1 MSGTYI
7 LALDQGTTSSRAIV
21 FDENARPVAAGQRTF
36 TQHFPSPGRV
46 EHNAEEIWSSQLDAA
61 REAIA
66 SAGIS
71 PSEIAAIGIT
81 NQRET
86 TLVWDRGTGTPIGP
100 AIVWQDRRTAA
111 LCEDLKKRGLEPYIR
126 ETTGLVV
133 DAYFSATK
141 ISWMLEHVP
150 GARARAEAGE
160 LLAGTVDSWLIWK
173 LTGGAS
179 HVTDVTNAS
188 RTMLFDIGKLEWDAK
203 LLQELNIPASMLPD
217 VLMSGADFG
226 RTLPQWFDG
235 ASIPISSVLGDQQAA
250 LFGHA
255 CVEAGHAKNTYGT
268 GCFILLNTGTDRVDS
283 DHGLLSTIAWGW
295 RDELHYA
302 LEGSVFVAGAAVE
315 WLKDGLN
322 LIEDPDESERLAS
335 EVEDSGG
342 VVIVPAFTGL
352 GAPYWDMYAR
362 GAVFGLTRG
371 TQPGHIA
378 RATLESLALQ
388 TRDVTN
394 AMEKDSGI
402 PLKELRVDGG
412 AVKNNILM
420 QFQAD
425 ILGLEVVR
433 TEQAETT
440 ALGAA
445 MLAGLQCGLWEREQ
459 FRSFNPPA
467 AHFRPQ
473 MKAGLRERTYRRW
486 QNAIGRTRGWEDPE
500 ES

>member
-1 MSGTYI
+1 MDGTYI
-7 LALDQGTTSSRAIV
+7 LALDQGTTSSRAIL
-21 FDENARPVAAGQRTF
+21 FDQEAQPIAVGQRNF
-36 TQHFPSPGRV
+36 AQYFPNPGEV
-46 EHNAEEIWSSQLDAA
+46 EHDPKEIWNSQLEAA
-61 REAIA
+61 REAI
-66 SAGIS
+66 SFSGIS
-71 PSEIAAIGIT
+71 PTQIAAIGIT

-86 TLVWDRGTGTPIGP
+86 TLMWDRATGEPIGP
-100 AIVWQDRRTAA
+100 AIVWQDRRTAP
-111 LCEDLKKRGLEPYIR
+111 LCEVLKKKGLETYIR

-141 ISWMLEHVP
+141 IAWMLDHIP
-150 GARARAEAGE
+150 GARERAEAGE
-160 LLAGTVDSWLIWK
+160 LLAGTVDTWLIWK
-173 LTGGAS
+173 LTGGNS
-179 HVTDVTNAS
+179 YVTDVTNAS
-188 RTMLFDIGKLEWDAK
+188 RTMLFDIGQLQWDEK
-203 LLQELNIPASMLPD
+203 LLNELNIPKCILPE

-226 RTLPQWFDG
+226 KTSPEWFDG
-235 ASIPISSVLGDQQAA
+235 AEIPIASVLGDQQAA

-268 GCFILLNTGTDRVDS
+268 GCFILLNTGQERVIS
-283 DHGLLSTIAWGW
+283 THGLLSTIAWGW
-295 RDELHYA
+295 QGQVHYA

-315 WLKDGLN
+315 WLKDGLQ
-322 LIEDPDESERLAS
+322 LIQDPRESETLAAS
-335 EVEDSGG
+335 VEDSGG

-362 GAVFGLTRG
+362 GAIFGLTRG
-371 TQPGHIA
+371 TQPGHIV

-388 TRDVTN
+388 TRDVMD

-402 PLKELRVDGG
+402 PFRELRVDGG
-412 AVKNNILM
+412 AVHNKILM

-445 MLAGLQCGLWEREQ
+445 MLAGLQSRIWKMEQ

-467 AHFRPQ
+467 AHFEPTMEAEQ
-473 MKAGLRERTYRRW
+473 RERTYLRW
-486 QNAIGRTRGWEDPE
+486 QNAVQRTQGWETPDI
-500 ES
+500 

>member
-21 FDENARPVAAGQRTF
+21 FDDEARPTGIGQRMF
-36 TQHFPSPGRV
+36 KQHFPLPGRV
-46 EHNAEEIWSSQLDAA
+46 EHDPEEIWISQLEAA
-61 REAIA
+61 REAISVSGVRA
-66 SAGIS
+66 
-71 PSEIAAIGIT
+71 EDIAAIGIT

-86 TLVWDRGTGTPIGP
+86 TLIWERESGRPIGP
-100 AIVWQDRRTAA
+100 AIVWQDRRTAP
-111 LCEDLKKRGLEPYIR
+111 LCEDLKRRGLELYIR
-126 ETTGLVV
+126 KTTGLVV

-141 ISWMLEHVP
+141 IAWMLEHIP
-150 GARARAEAGE
+150 EARKRAEAGE

-173 LTGGAS
+173 LTGGNS

-188 RTMLFDIGKLEWDAK
+188 RTMLFDIDRLAWDDR
-203 LLQELNIPASMLPD
+203 LLRELNIPASMLPK

-226 RTLPQWFDG
+226 RTLPEWFG
-235 ASIPISSVLGDQQAA
+235 GVEIPIASVLGDQQAA

-268 GCFILLNTGTDRVDS
+268 GCFILLNTGEEQVAS
-283 DHGLLSTIAWGW
+283 AHGLLTTVAWGW
-295 RDELHYA
+295 KDKIHYA

-322 LIEDPDESERLAS
+322 LIDDPDESERLAAS
-335 EVEDSGG
+335 VEDSGG

-362 GAVFGLTRG
+362 GSMFGLTRG

-402 PLKELRVDGG
+402 PLRELRVDGG

-425 ILGLEVVR
+425 ILGLDVVR
-433 TEQAETT
+433 TEQGETT

-445 MLAGLQCGLWEREQ
+445 MLAGLQHGLWQQEQ
-459 FRSFNPPA
+459 LRSFNPPGA
-467 AHFRPQ
+467 YFRPL
-473 MKAGLRERTYRRW
+473 MDAELRERKYRHW
-486 QNAIGRTRGWEDPE
+486 QNAVERTRGWEEAED
-500 ES
+500 

>member
-1 MSGTYI
+1 M
-7 LALDQGTTSSRAIV
+7 AI
-21 FDENARPVAAGQRTF
+21 GQRTF
-36 TQHFPSPGRV
+36 AQSFPNPGEV
-46 EHNAEEIWSSQLDAA
+46 EHDPDEIWESQLEAA
-61 REAIA
+61 REALSTSGVGPGQIA
-66 SAGIS
+66 S
-71 PSEIAAIGIT
+71 IGIT

-86 TLVWDRGTGTPIGP
+86 TLVWDRDTGRPIGP
-100 AIVWQDRRTAA
+100 AIVWQDRRTASI
-111 LCEDLKKRGLEPYIR
+111 CEDLKKKGLEPYIR

-141 ISWMLEHVP
+141 IAWMLEHIP
-150 GARARAEAGE
+150 GARERAEAGE
-160 LLAGTVDSWLIWK
+160 LLAGTVDTWLIWK
-173 LTGGAS
+173 LTGGRS

-188 RTMLFDIGKLEWDAK
+188 RTMLFDIGRLTWDEK
-203 LLQELNIPASMLPD
+203 LLSELNIPASMLPA

-226 RTLPQWFDG
+226 KTLPEWFG
-235 ASIPISSVLGDQQAA
+235 GVEIPIASVLGDQQAA

-268 GCFILLNTGTDRVDS
+268 GCFILLNTGSERVS
-283 DHGLLSTIAWGW
+283 STHGLLSTIAWGW

-322 LIEDPDESERLAS
+322 LIEDPTESEQLAAS
-335 EVEDSGG
+335 VEDSGG

-362 GAVFGLTRG
+362 GAIFGLTRG

-388 TRDVTN
+388 TRDVMN
-394 AMEKDSGI
+394 AMEKDSRI
-402 PLKELRVDGG
+402 PLRELRVDGG
-412 AVKNNILM
+412 AVRNNILM

-433 TEQAETT
+433 TGQTETT

-445 MLAGLQCGLWEREQ
+445 MLAGLHCGLWERDQ

-467 AHFRPQ
+467 AHFRPEMEAEQ
-473 MKAGLRERTYRRW
+473 REKRYRRW
-486 QNAIGRTRGWEDPE
+486 QNAIERTRGWEKPE
-500 ES
+500 A

>member
-1 MSGTYI
+1 MNGTYI
-7 LALDQGTTSSRAIV
+7 LALDQGTTSSRAIL
-21 FDENARPVAAGQRTF
+21 FDEEARPVAIGQRTF
-36 TQHFPSPGRV
+36 AQSFPNPGEV
-46 EHNAEEIWSSQLDAA
+46 EHDPDEIWESQLEAA
-61 REAIA
+61 REALSTSGVGPGQIA
-66 SAGIS
+66 S
-71 PSEIAAIGIT
+71 IGIT

-86 TLVWDRGTGTPIGP
+86 TLVWDRDTGRPIGP
-100 AIVWQDRRTAA
+100 AIVWQDRRTASI
-111 LCEDLKKRGLEPYIR
+111 CEDLKKKGLEPYIR

-141 ISWMLEHVP
+141 IAWMLEHIP
-150 GARARAEAGE
+150 GARERAEAGE
-160 LLAGTVDSWLIWK
+160 LLAGTVDTWLIWK
-173 LTGGAS
+173 LTGGRS

-188 RTMLFDIGKLEWDAK
+188 RTMLFDIGRLTWDEK
-203 LLQELNIPASMLPD
+203 LLSELNIPASMLPA

-226 RTLPQWFDG
+226 KTLPEWFG
-235 ASIPISSVLGDQQAA
+235 GVEIPIASVLGDQQAA

-268 GCFILLNTGTDRVDS
+268 GCFILLNTGSERVS
-283 DHGLLSTIAWGW
+283 STHGLLSTIAWGW

-322 LIEDPDESERLAS
+322 LIEDPTESEQLAAS
-335 EVEDSGG
+335 VEDSGG

-362 GAVFGLTRG
+362 GAIFGLTRG

-388 TRDVTN
+388 TRDVMN
-394 AMEKDSGI
+394 AMEKDSRI
-402 PLKELRVDGG
+402 PLRELRVDGG
-412 AVKNNILM
+412 AVRNNILM

-433 TEQAETT
+433 TGQTETT

-445 MLAGLQCGLWEREQ
+445 MLAGLHCGLWERDQ

-467 AHFRPQ
+467 AHFRPEMEAEQ
-473 MKAGLRERTYRRW
+473 REKRYRRW
-486 QNAIGRTRGWEDPE
+486 QNAIERTRGWEKPE
-500 ES
+500 A

>member
-1 MSGTYI
+1 MSGTFI
-7 LALDQGTTSSRAIV
+7 LALDQGTTSSRAIL
-21 FDENARPVAAGQRTF
+21 FDKEARPVAVGQRTF
-36 TQHFPSPGRV
+36 AQHFPSPGQV
-46 EHNAEEIWSSQLDAA
+46 EHDPEEIWNSQLEAA
-61 REAIA
+61 REAISISEA
-66 SAGIS
+66 S
-71 PSEIAAIGIT
+71 PEQIAAIGIT

-86 TLVWDRGTGTPIGP
+86 TLVWERASGKPIGP
-100 AIVWQDRRTAA
+100 AIVWQDRRTAP
-111 LCEDLKKRGLEPYIR
+111 LCEELKKRGLERYIH
-126 ETTGLVV
+126 ETTGLVI

-141 ISWMLEHVP
+141 IAWMLDHIP
-150 GARARAEAGE
+150 GARERAEAGE
-160 LLAGTVDSWLIWK
+160 LLAGTVDTWLIWK
-173 LTGGAS
+173 LTGGKS

-188 RTMLFDIGKLEWDAK
+188 RTMLFDIGRLVWDER
-203 LLQELNIPASMLPD
+203 LLRELNIPASMLPD

-226 RTLPQWFDG
+226 VTLPEWFGG
-235 ASIPISSVLGDQQAA
+235 AEIRIASVLGDQQAA

-268 GCFILLNTGTDRVDS
+268 GCFILLNTGSERVNS
-283 DHGLLSTIAWGW
+283 THGLLSTIAWGW
-295 RDELHYA
+295 QDELHYA

-322 LIEDPDESERLAS
+322 LIADPSESEALAAS
-335 EVEDSGG
+335 VEDSGG

-402 PLKELRVDGG
+402 PLRELRVDGG
-412 AVKNNILM
+412 AVRNGILM

-433 TEQAETT
+433 TAQTETT

-459 FRSFNPPA
+459 FRSFNRPA
-467 AHFRPQ
+467 AFFRPE
-473 MKAGLRERTYRRW
+473 MEASLREKTYRRW
-486 QNAIGRTRGWEDPE
+486 QNAVERTRGWEEPE
-500 ES
+500 E

>member
-1 MSGTYI
+1 MNGTYI
-7 LALDQGTTSSRAIV
+7 LALDQGTTSSRAIL
-21 FDENARPVAAGQRTF
+21 FDEEARPVAVGQRTF
-36 TQHFPSPGRV
+36 AQRFPKPGEV
-46 EHNAEEIWSSQLDAA
+46 EHDPDDIWESQLEAA
-61 REAIA
+61 RGALSSSGVAPEQ
-66 SAGIS
+66 
-71 PSEIAAIGIT
+71 IAAIGIT

-86 TLVWDRGTGTPIGP
+86 TLVWDRETGRPIGP
-100 AIVWQDRRTAA
+100 AIVWQDRRTASI
-111 LCEDLKKRGLEPYIR
+111 CEELKKKGLEPYIR

-141 ISWMLEHVP
+141 IAWMLEHIP
-150 GARARAEAGE
+150 GARERAEAGE
-160 LLAGTVDSWLIWK
+160 LLAGTVDTWLIWK
-173 LTGGAS
+173 LTGGRS

-188 RTMLFDIGKLEWDAK
+188 RTMLFDIGRLTWDEQ
-203 LLQELNIPASMLPD
+203 LLSELNIPASMLPA

-226 RTLPQWFDG
+226 KTLPEWFG
-235 ASIPISSVLGDQQAA
+235 GVEISIASVLGDQQAA

-268 GCFILLNTGTDRVDS
+268 GCFILLNTGSERVS
-283 DHGLLSTIAWGW
+283 STHGLLSTIAWGW

-322 LIEDPDESERLAS
+322 LIEDPKESEQLAAS
-335 EVEDSGG
+335 VEDSGG

-362 GAVFGLTRG
+362 GAIFGLTRG

-388 TRDVTN
+388 TRDVMN

-402 PLKELRVDGG
+402 PLRELRVDGG
-412 AVKNNILM
+412 AVRNNILM

-433 TEQAETT
+433 TEQTETT

-445 MLAGLQCGLWEREQ
+445 MLAGLQCGLWERDQ

-467 AHFRPQ
+467 AHFQPEMEAEQ
-473 MKAGLRERTYRRW
+473 REKRYRRW
-486 QNAIGRTRGWEDPE
+486 QNAVERTRGWEEPE
-500 ES
+500 A